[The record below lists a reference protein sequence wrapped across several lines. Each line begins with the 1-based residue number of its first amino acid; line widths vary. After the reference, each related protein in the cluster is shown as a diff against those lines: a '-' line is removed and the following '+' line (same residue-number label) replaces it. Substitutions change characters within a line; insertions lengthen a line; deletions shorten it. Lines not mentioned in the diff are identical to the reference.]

1 MYLICINIK
10 KTPKLFI
17 FICTK
22 FYTMSLLDDFE
33 AIEQKQVNSTEYRLR
48 KLVIQDKYPV
58 AMRLEE
64 FCKEYFHQSDYGLR
78 HNPWDDGPPYYS
90 RSNLMPGRVYIAL
103 GENGYNISKVCKPE
117 YEYIIL
123 IGTIDEGFQKI
134 KEDDLQQYIQFYKDQ
149 WPECGYISALTST
162 LQNIRWGTIR
172 NYSTLAVDDPV
183 RGFNFEMI

>member
-1 MYLICINIK
+1 
-10 KTPKLFI
+10 
-17 FICTK
+17 
-22 FYTMSLLDDFE
+22 MSLLDDFE
-33 AIEQKQVNSTEYRLR
+33 AIEQKQVNSTEYRLQ
-48 KLVIQDKYPV
+48 KLVIRDKYPV

-64 FCKEYFHQSDYGLR
+64 FCKEYFQQSDYGRRLD
-78 HNPWDDGPPYYS
+78 PWNDEQFYS

-149 WPECGYISALTST
+149 WPECGYIDEFVNT
-162 LQNIRWGTIR
+162 LRNIRWGTIR
-172 NYSTLAVDDPV
+172 NYSTLAVEDSV
-183 RGFNFEMI
+183 RGFNYEMI